1 MIVVK
6 ISVKDKDIT
15 GFEVKGHAGYA
26 KYGRDI
32 VCSAVSAIVQTALL
46 GLIDLSTGKV
56 EYIRNEETGYLS
68 FTVPTPITEE
78 EGMKQ
83 QAVLRTAMLGLQD
96 MERGYKAYLKTEVK

>member
-6 ISVKDKDIT
+6 ISVKDEEIT

-26 KYGRDI
+26 KHGRDI
-32 VCSAVSAIVQTALL
+32 VCSAVSAIVETALL

-56 EYIRNEETGYLS
+56 EYIRNDETGYLS
-68 FTVPTPITEE
+68 FTVPAPATEE
-78 EGMKQ
+78 EKMKQ

-96 MERGYKAYLKTEVK
+96 IERGYKAYLKTEVK